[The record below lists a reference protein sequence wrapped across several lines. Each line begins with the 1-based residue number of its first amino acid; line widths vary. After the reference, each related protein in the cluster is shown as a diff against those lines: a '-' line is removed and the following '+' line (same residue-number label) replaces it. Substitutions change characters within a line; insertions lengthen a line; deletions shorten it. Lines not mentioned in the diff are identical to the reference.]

1 MTDKTREIM
10 QRIIDEKKQKSASQ
24 GLNKRAPASI
34 GSNQPG
40 IKKKKPKKG
49 GLFDK

>member
-1 MTDKTREIM
+1 MTSKTMEIM
-10 QRIIDEKKQKSASQ
+10 QKIIDEKKKKSASQ
-24 GLNKRAPASI
+24 GLNKRAPENI
-34 GSNQPG
+34 GSTMPG